1 MHQRSLHHSRISPC
15 GRYAIPSHLL
25 LPFSLLYG
33 ECGILLLRLDWILA
47 TTRDFR
53 KEAALKSATN
63 LWLLFLHDPSVFL
76 CQSLQQW
83 HISNGGGKY
92 HTKNWILNIKESEIF
107 KEIFNAL
114 KMSFFLLISL
124 PLFWGFV
131 SLFMLINAKIMFL
144 WYSVSYFSHFFK
156 NLIFKQNELLK
167 LYWKWVCSSL

>member
-33 ECGILLLRLDWILA
+33 ECGNFLLRLDWILA

-63 LWLLFLHDPSVFL
+63 LWLYSRMTPVFFL

-92 HTKNWILNIKESEIF
+92 HTKNWILNIKESQIF
-107 KEIFNAL
+107 KEISNAL
-114 KMSFFLLISL
+114 KMSFFFFTNF
-124 PLFWGFV
+124 PPTFWGVCF
-131 SLFMLINAKIMFL
+131 FMYVDK
-144 WYSVSYFSHFFK
+144 
-156 NLIFKQNELLK
+156 
-167 LYWKWVCSSL
+167 C